1 MKLERIVWRKKKGKK
16 ILHFFSNTSQFV
28 ELEYGILFL
37 AYSVLLMWTNKAII
51 LLVSQAKLK
60 TILRPGLLNSEITGM
75 CDHVELD
82 LLIWKRRKL
91 YVSLGILQYIIT

>member
-1 MKLERIVWRKKKGKK
+1 MKLERIVWTTENGKK

-37 AYSVLLMWTNKAII
+37 AYLVLLMWTNKAII

-60 TILRPGLLNSEITGM
+60 TILRLQTCVTMWNLT
-75 CDHVELD
+75 
-82 LLIWKRRKL
+82 
-91 YVSLGILQYIIT
+91 SLFEKEENNMYL